1 MTCRHISQCFSTK
14 IATCITRFLIKK
26 QNSIMFLLL
35 HPQNSP
41 PCAPSS
47 HRHPQGK
54 DKLDYFDHLQILYL
68 KIIQCK
74 LFIRVVSFPLHAFLV
89 EVCSCYQSSW
99 SSLISPARWY
109 SIVGIYHNVFTHST
123 IDGLQVVSIQETISY
138 FKQGCKE
145 ILASVFVSHI
155 NALQVGVY
163 L

>member
-1 MTCRHISQCFSTK
+1 MQAYKSMLFNKDSNLYNQVPDQETK
-14 IATCITRFLIKK
+14 QHHVSSPSSPK
-26 QNSIMFLLL
+26 QSSSCPF
-35 HPQNSP
+35 QSP
-41 PCAPSS
+41 PPL
-47 HRHPQGK
+47 REG
-54 DKLDYFDHLQILYL
+54 KLDYFDHLQILYL